1 MEIQANT
8 PKTIIGDYR
17 KGEKKML
24 EKKTFT
30 KEDKN
35 DATEFAEILYKVQK
49 LPTEQK
55 IAMQSYI
62 KGAVDIAL
70 LLGHQEKE
78 NNGELARKSI

>member
-1 MEIQANT
+1 
-8 PKTIIGDYR
+8 
-17 KGEKKML
+17 ML
-24 EKKTFT
+24 EKKIFT

-55 IAMQSYI
+55 IAIQSYI

-70 LLGHQEKE
+70 LLEHQEKE
-78 NNGELARKSI
+78 NNGELARKII

>member
-8 PKTIIGDYR
+8 SKTIIGDHR

-55 IAMQSYI
+55 
-62 KGAVDIAL
+62 
-70 LLGHQEKE
+70 
-78 NNGELARKSI
+78 